1 MRISFL
7 LLVFAILAISCK
19 KDPVTPPHQNA
30 FSASVNG
37 TAFVP
42 SDIVV
47 AVSGSSLAGARA
59 VGVNATDVN
68 GHKIFLYMY
77 DYDGT
82 KSTFNLV
89 YNTGTE
95 GLFTLQD
102 LGIGTAFSV
111 SKSGQINIASFDKT
125 NYKPGE
131 VTTGTFQFETDDSV
145 GKYSITNG
153 HFSLL
158 VPPN

>member
-7 LLVFAILAISCK
+7 FLVFAILAISCK
-19 KDPVTPPHQNA
+19 KDPVTPPHQNS

-59 VGVNATDVN
+59 VGFNATDVN
-68 GHKIFLYMY
+68 GHKISLYMH

-82 KSTFNLV
+82 KSTFNLDFNTYTAGV
-89 YNTGTE
+89 YI
-95 GLFTLQD
+95 LQD
-102 LGIGTAFSV
+102 AGLATVLSG

-131 VTTGTFQFETDDSV
+131 VITGTFQFETDDSV